1 DNANT
6 VQIAMRPYE
15 GYLIWSSQEHFPNIR
30 IVVNLV
36 SPKHR
41 QDCLDMGTGG
51 ALVPGK
57 IKALLGP
64 GLCIGVDCVREILQ
78 TNARSFLKTTCR
90 LKVHPNGTPD
100 NQVYL
105 INANMTAASIGA
117 VLQASLNLQ
126 AEPSFNIITAVH
138 AFSNIPEADKVRV
151 LQQWRGLLK
160 DGGVIGLNLDLL
172 FNRDLCPASAV
183 FQLQSA
189 SPNFT
194 LPTNRTVPRRVTYGN
209 RKLAPDSL
217 WSGGLPYA
225 TQLSNAA
232 GLRVTAIEPISKNN
246 DFGIACP
253 GQDGGPSALPS
264 FRDLNNISASD
275 INKVLTTSGVNGHCN
290 ISSAIFAL
298 FQKANPTVNN
308 ADRRRRLVE
317 YIGLRYR
324 ALEALNS
331 LGQG

>member
-6 VQIAMRPYE
+6 VQIAMRPYK

-41 QDCLDMGTGG
+41 QDYLNMGTSG

-57 IKALLGP
+57 IKALLRP
-64 GLCIGVDCVREILQ
+64 GLCISVNCVREILQ

-105 INANMTAASIGA
+105 INADMTAASIGA

-126 AEPSFNIITAVH
+126 AEPSFDIITAW
-138 AFSNIPEADKVRV
+138 
-151 LQQWRGLLK
+151 QGLLK
-160 DGGVIGLNLDLL
+160 DGGVISLNLNLL

-189 SPNFT
+189 SPDFT
-194 LPTNRTVPRRVTYGN
+194 LPTNRTVPRQ
-209 RKLAPDSL
+209 
-217 WSGGLPYA
+217 SGGLPYA
-225 TQLSNAA
+225 TQLGNAA
-232 GLRVTAIEPISKNN
+232 SLRVTAIKPISKNN
-246 DFGIACP
+246 DFGMACP
-253 GQDGGPSALPS
+253 RQDGSPSALPS
-264 FRDLNNISASD
+264 FRDLNNISASN
-275 INKVLTTSGVNGHCN
+275 INKVLTTSGVNSHCD

-308 ADRRRRLVE
+308 ANRRRRLVK

-331 LGQG
+331 SGQGRLHVGKRFVGIAVKFKKKDE

>member
-1 DNANT
+1 MPPLYWDNADT
-6 VQIAMRPYE
+6 
-15 GYLIWSSQEHFPNIR
+15 HFPDIR

-36 SPKHR
+36 SPKHG

-57 IKALLGP
+57 IKALLRP

-78 TNARSFLKTTCR
+78 TDARSFLETTCR
-90 LKVHPNGTPD
+90 LKVHPDGTPD

-105 INANMTAASIGA
+105 INADMTAASIGA
-117 VLQASLNLQ
+117 
-126 AEPSFNIITAVH
+126 
-138 AFSNIPEADKVRV
+138 
-151 LQQWRGLLK
+151 RGLLK

-217 WSGGLPYA
+217 WSRGLPYA
-225 TQLSNAA
+225 TRLGNAA
-232 GLRVTAIEPISKNN
+232 GLRVTAIKPIGKNN
-246 DFGIACP
+246 DFGMACP
-253 GQDGGPSALPS
+253 GQDGGPLALLS
-264 FRDLNNISASD
+264 FRDLDNMSASD
-275 INKVLTTSGVNGHCN
+275 INKVLTTSGVNGHCD

-317 YIGLRYR
+317 YIRLRYR